1 MPPSHP
7 SHPSQHW
14 GPLGCGTGVVF
25 SWQYNTDKTEGKPVG
40 RQAGVV
46 GSHCGGARGPGGRR
60 GRLLLWLLAS
70 LVSLQTNTGTL
81 LVTGGRGVKGNN
93 EPRSGSFSHPQMNKW
108 LQTVPLTQDAPPPRT
123 FGTQEYFPRDERE
136 RVEQV
141 FSSHEERRVWCGSQ
155 SREEDEER
163 RGEWR

>member
-1 MPPSHP
+1 M
-7 SHPSQHW
+7 
-14 GPLGCGTGVVF
+14 G
-25 SWQYNTDKTEGKPVG
+25 
-40 RQAGVV
+40 
-46 GSHCGGARGPGGRR
+46 GSGGRV

-108 LQTVPLTQDAPPPRT
+108 LQPVPLTQDAPPPRT

-141 FSSHEERRVWCGSQ
+141 FSSHEERRVWCGSR

>member
-1 MPPSHP
+1 M
-7 SHPSQHW
+7 
-14 GPLGCGTGVVF
+14 
-25 SWQYNTDKTEGKPVG
+25 G
-40 RQAGVV
+40 RQAGVVV

-108 LQTVPLTQDAPPPRT
+108 LQPVPLTQDAPPPRT

-141 FSSHEERRVWCGSQ
+141 FSSHEERRVWCGRR

-163 RGEWR
+163 RMEIAEGSR